1 MNVDKKN
8 SLTFANVLSSAAV
21 ATNNTASPGVDT
33 KDYIGQI
40 ACVVNVGVK
49 TVGDNDGT
57 VTVVIQGSATNSAAA
72 ATNISGT
79 NSVSTTNNTAA
90 VGVVAFDKRAEYR
103 YLFARVILTGTNSP
117 SYPVSVTL
125 VGESQ
130 VQPIQ

>member
-1 MNVDKKN
+1 MNVDLKN
-8 SLTFANVLSSAAV
+8 SLTFAAVLPTAAV

-33 KDYIGQI
+33 LNYIGQI
-40 ACVVNVGVK
+40 AVVVNIGVK

-57 VTVVIQGSATNSAAA
+57 VAVVIQGSATNSAAA

-79 NSVSTTNNTAA
+79 NAVTTTNNTAA

-103 YLFARVILTGTNSP
+103 YLFARVVLTGTNSP

-125 VGESQ
+125 VGQSQ
-130 VQPIQ
+130 VQPVQ